1 MKVLHVYAGNLFGG
15 IETLL
20 VTLARER
27 HLNPDMEAQFAICF
41 EGRLAIELVSTGVKV
56 HQLGEVK
63 LRDPVRVLRAR
74 ARLEQVI
81 RQNEIDLVI
90 CHACWPQVIFGGTV
104 KQMGK
109 PLVFWCHDTP
119 TGQSLIE
126 KLAKFVQPDL
136 TIANS
141 RYTQQHLHRLYPN
154 IPDRVIYCP
163 VSPIQ
168 VDRPHAVRAQIRAR
182 LGTPIDTT
190 VIIQVSRMERWKGH
204 SLTIAALGEI
214 QDLDNWEYWIVGGIQ
229 RESER
234 DYLADLQQQVA
245 ELGLI
250 DSASERL
257 LLGQTLRHRQR
268 IRFLGERQDVP
279 DLLTAADIF
288 CQPNLNPEPFGIAFI
303 EALSAGLPIVTVAM
317 GGGGEIV
324 NSACGYGVAPGNV
337 SEIAQALRELVQN
350 PAKRQQFRA
359 AAIDRAK
366 ELCDPQ
372 QQIDAIDRVMNEVWD
387 SKFASTH

>member
-15 IETLL
+15 VETLL

-27 HLNPDMEAQFAICF
+27 QLEPKMEAQFAICF
-41 EGRLAIELVSTGVKV
+41 EGRLATELVSTGVKV
-56 HQLGEVK
+56 HQLGAVK
-63 LRDPVRVLRAR
+63 LRNPVSVLRAR
-74 ARLEQVI
+74 ARLKQVI
-81 RQNEIDLVI
+81 RHNQIDLVI

-141 RYTQQHLHRLYPN
+141 QYTQQHLHRLYPN
-154 IPDRVIYCP
+154 TPDRVIYCP

-168 VDRPHAVRAQIRAR
+168 IDCPHTVRAQIRAE
-182 LGTPIDTT
+182 LGTDIDTT

-214 QDLDNWEYWIVGGIQ
+214 QDLPNWEYWIVGGIQ
-229 RESER
+229 REHER
-234 DYLADLQQQVA
+234 DYWAELQQQVA
-245 ELGLI
+245 RLGFV
-250 DSASERL
+250 DADPERR
-257 LLGQTLRHRQR
+257 LLGQTLHPQR

-279 DLLTAADIF
+279 DLLNAADVF
-288 CQPNLNPEPFGIAFI
+288 CQPNLTPEPFGIVFI

-324 NSACGYGVAPGNV
+324 NSACGYAVAPGNV
-337 SEIAQALRELVQN
+337 SEISQALRELVQN

-372 QQIDAIDRVMNEVWD
+372 QQIGAIDRVMNEVCD